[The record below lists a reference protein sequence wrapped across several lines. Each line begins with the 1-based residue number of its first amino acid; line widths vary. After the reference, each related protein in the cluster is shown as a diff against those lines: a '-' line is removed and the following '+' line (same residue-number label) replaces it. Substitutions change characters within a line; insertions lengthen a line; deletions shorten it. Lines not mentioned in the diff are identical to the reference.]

1 MIRSIRGRLQ
11 WWYAAVYGVSIVVFG
26 FLVYWRADRDVN
38 ERATL
43 QAVSTA
49 RYLDVSLRGVR
60 PGPMRDAGQMNPPSE
75 RGADQFSSDFS
86 LGPLPPEL
94 QFRPPGARRP
104 GMGPPGDRGPRSPMG
119 PKGRLGPL
127 GPLDFVRPPESFLE
141 DDKVQPPLD
150 RLAFTVWR
158 RDGSVLARSDGVA
171 GDPVFDMQMPTGVAL
186 PPRVFRGKGYI
197 DAVMK
202 GPQEATILVRRP
214 MGNDIANLHQFG
226 FQIAGMAVGTVL
238 VGILGGWWISGRMV
252 QPIQMISETA
262 AQISAA
268 NLNRRI
274 DTSRLDQE
282 LVQLASVLN
291 GTFERL
297 ETSFDRLT
305 QFTADA
311 SHELRTPL
319 AVIQSQMELA
329 LSQSRSVE
337 WYQQTLET
345 CLQSS
350 ERMRSLVDGLLLLAR
365 TDSDHAELRRQT
377 IDLRSV
383 VEDAVAQLQDRAL
396 SAGLE
401 LECAAPEMI
410 VGVNADIRFLM
421 QVPVNLI
428 SNAIQHT
435 PRGGKIFVEVRIEVT
450 DAVLSIRDSGCGI
463 AAEHLPHLFARFY
476 RVDTGRSRRYGGS
489 GLGLSICKSLVESH
503 NGSISCD
510 SIVGEGS
517 TFVVRLPLSDS
528 STDQALENKHVP

>member
-1 MIRSIRGRLQ
+1 
-11 WWYAAVYGVSIVVFG
+11 
-26 FLVYWRADRDVN
+26 
-38 ERATL
+38 
-43 QAVSTA
+43 
-49 RYLDVSLRGVR
+49 
-60 PGPMRDAGQMNPPSE
+60 
-75 RGADQFSSDFS
+75 
-86 LGPLPPEL
+86 
-94 QFRPPGARRP
+94 
-104 GMGPPGDRGPRSPMG
+104 
-119 PKGRLGPL
+119 
-127 GPLDFVRPPESFLE
+127 
-141 DDKVQPPLD
+141 
-150 RLAFTVWR
+150 
-158 RDGSVLARSDGVA
+158 
-171 GDPVFDMQMPTGVAL
+171 
-186 PPRVFRGKGYI
+186 
-197 DAVMK
+197 
-202 GPQEATILVRRP
+202 
-214 MGNDIANLHQFG
+214 
-226 FQIAGMAVGTVL
+226 
-238 VGILGGWWISGRMV
+238 MV

-383 VEDAVAQLQDRAL
+383 VEDAVAQLQD
-396 SAGLE
+396 S
-401 LECAAPEMI
+401 
-410 VGVNADIRFLM
+410 
-421 QVPVNLI
+421 
-428 SNAIQHT
+428 
-435 PRGGKIFVEVRIEVT
+435 
-450 DAVLSIRDSGCGI
+450 
-463 AAEHLPHLFARFY
+463 
-476 RVDTGRSRRYGGS
+476 
-489 GLGLSICKSLVESH
+489 LGLSICKSLVESH

>member
-1 MIRSIRGRLQ
+1 
-11 WWYAAVYGVSIVVFG
+11 
-26 FLVYWRADRDVN
+26 
-38 ERATL
+38 
-43 QAVSTA
+43 
-49 RYLDVSLRGVR
+49 
-60 PGPMRDAGQMNPPSE
+60 MN
-75 RGADQFSSDFS
+75 
-86 LGPLPPEL
+86 
-94 QFRPPGARRP
+94 
-104 GMGPPGDRGPRSPMG
+104 
-119 PKGRLGPL
+119 
-127 GPLDFVRPPESFLE
+127 
-141 DDKVQPPLD
+141 
-150 RLAFTVWR
+150 T
-158 RDGSVLARSDGVA
+158 
-171 GDPVFDMQMPTGVAL
+171 
-186 PPRVFRGKGYI
+186 
-197 DAVMK
+197 
-202 GPQEATILVRRP
+202 
-214 MGNDIANLHQFG
+214 HC
-226 FQIAGMAVGTVL
+226 
-238 VGILGGWWISGRMV
+238 
-252 QPIQMISETA
+252 
-262 AQISAA
+262 
-268 NLNRRI
+268 LNRLFLDHR
-274 DTSRLDQE
+274 SAHFLSELDQE